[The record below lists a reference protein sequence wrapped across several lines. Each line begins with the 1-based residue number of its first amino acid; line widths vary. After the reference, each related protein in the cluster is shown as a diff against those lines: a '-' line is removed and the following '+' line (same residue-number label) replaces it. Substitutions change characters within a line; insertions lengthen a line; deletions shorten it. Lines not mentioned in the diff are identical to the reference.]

1 MLVLIT
7 SLSGFAQMSKV
18 EQAYDQARR
27 GILDS
32 AKMNIDA
39 ACLHP
44 ESKDDSQTWSIRGLI
59 YKEIYKK
66 SELSAYNSPLRDE
79 AVESFMKALKLDTSK
94 QYQEN
99 IFGSLKYLGSRYYND
114 ATRTMD
120 SSGYQLAISNFEK
133 YKKIYTLIDPKFNST
148 IKEIEFDLAL
158 SYRFQE
164 IYEAT
169 NNKNQLDLAKVYLM
183 KALDLDP
190 NSFGANKNLGILYY
204 NLGVNVIKK
213 MDYDVPLE
221 ELSNYQDQ
229 SIKYFKQALPFML
242 KAHQISPNDKT
253 GIEGLQ
259 GIYYQLNDFDKS
271 NEYKKKLETLNK
283 Q

>member
-1 MLVLIT
+1 MVIS
-7 SLSGFAQMSKV
+7 SLAGFAQMSKV
-18 EQAYDQARR
+18 ELAYEQARR
-27 GILDS
+27 GSLDS

-39 ACLHP
+39 ASLDN
-44 ESKDDSQTWSIRGLI
+44 ESKGDPQTWSIRGLI

-66 SELSAYNSPLRDE
+66 TELSVYNSTFRDV
-79 AVESFMKALKLDTSK
+79 AVESFMKALKLDSVK

-114 ATRTMD
+114 ATKTMD
-120 SSGYQLAISNFEK
+120 TNGYQLAIANFEK
-133 YKKIYTLIDPKFNST
+133 YKKIYSLIDPKFNSLS
-148 IKEIEFDLAL
+148 KEIEFDLAL

-164 IYEAT
+164 TYEVT
-169 NNKNQLDLAKVYLM
+169 GNKNHLDLTKVYLM
-183 KALDLDP
+183 KALDIDP

-204 NLGVNVIKK
+204 NLGVNLIKK

-242 KAHQISPNDKT
+242 KAHQIAPMDKT
-253 GIEGLQ
+253 GVEGLQ

-271 NEYKKKLETLNK
+271 NEYKKKLEALNK